1 MRTPGSR
8 PRELGLAAAAL
19 AVVALVPHFAAAAP
33 NDITGPLAPL
43 VNATPSGTAHVI
55 EWDLT
60 SLPDQLDLQAGAVSA
75 DTRGE
80 DHNQLWFVSRVP
92 GATDTAAD
100 GQRIYRVNP
109 PESLLRGD
117 ASWTSWGL
125 RIDTFAGGL
134 ERIRASHDRRFV
146 FARSAQ
152 YVQRIDTQSCY
163 PGSALVA
170 ANCERVVWSF
180 PGDEF
185 IFVSDIAADNRN
197 RVFTTGVGAGQYQAG
212 YVQMLDSA
220 TVPVKNGTQLLVP
233 VKRWFDL
240 LGAGACESIAPI
252 GSVPQTLGASFLCNA
267 GIDVHPGKQQLV
279 YFVEQGADNHGYITE
294 LNTANVKPGSMSPN
308 LRRWSLLK
316 LGQLSGDTG
325 IAQPRMLRID
335 RSGKIWINTGSGHL
349 VSLDPG
355 TNRMT
360 KHLLPEGAS
369 NDPWA
374 VAPDDDV
381 IGYTGANTNKV
392 AMMFPKSKPVTV
404 QPIPGV
410 SPIAQFMAV
419 LAKERSAVVS
429 GSVPGHPKI
438 VATRVTSNTDGLFIE
453 GFVNTGTSADPLAS
467 PVSLPSMIPLGITAN
482 RSKAQGSFFYTVG
495 AAGDINSFAKRLG
508 HIRLPMKDK
517 AKFPRDDDDADD
529 GFDRHRNPKWHNS
542 EPGDDDAD
550 AVPNAYDTA
559 TARENMT
566 LRDPA
571 PLAAGQ
577 TASFQVATKATSVA
591 IIASVLSDKLTAIV
605 AIDVYNSIGTLVGT
619 SGPVAGLATVTVPA
633 PGAGAV
639 TVRVRNM
646 SAVTIMCTPTVVVRE
661 PPTVLP

>member
-1 MRTPGSR
+1 MRTLGSR
-8 PRELGLAAAAL
+8 PRSLSVAAAVLAAIAAM
-19 AVVALVPHFAAAAP
+19 PHSAAASP
-33 NDITGPLAPL
+33 NDITVPLASV
-43 VNATPSGTAHVI
+43 VNPTSSGTAHVI

-100 GQRIYRVNP
+100 GQRIYRVNAP
-109 PESLLRGD
+109 QSLLRGK
-117 ASWTSWGL
+117 ARWTSWGL
-125 RIDTFAGGL
+125 RIDTFVGGL
-134 ERIRASHDRRFV
+134 KRIRASHDRRFV

-152 YVQRIDTQSCY
+152 YVQRIDTQSCIA
-163 PGSALVA
+163 GTALVA
-170 ANCERVVWSF
+170 ATCERVVWSF

-185 IFVSDIAADNRN
+185 IFVSDIAADDRN

-212 YVQMLDSA
+212 YVQMLDTA
-220 TVPVKNGTQLLVP
+220 TAPVKNGTQLLVP

-267 GIDVHPGKQQLV
+267 GVDVHPGKQQLV
-279 YFVEQGADNHGYITE
+279 YFVEQGTDNHGYITE
-294 LNTANVKPGSMSPN
+294 LNTANARPGSLSPN

-316 LGQLSGDTG
+316 LGQLTGDAG

-360 KHLLPEGAS
+360 KHLLPDGAS

-392 AMMFPKSKPVTV
+392 AMMFPKSKAVTV
-404 QPIPGV
+404 QPAAGV

-419 LAKERSAVVS
+419 VAKERSAVAS
-429 GSVPGHPKI
+429 GSVPGNPKI
-438 VATRVTSNTDGLFIE
+438 VATRVTSNTDGLFVE
-453 GFVNTGTSADPLAS
+453 GFVNTGTSADPSVYPL
-467 PVSLPSMIPLGITAN
+467 SLPSMIPLGITAN
-482 RSKAQGSFFYTVG
+482 RSKAEGSFFYTVG

-529 GFDRHRNPKWHNS
+529 GFDRRRNLQWHNS

-550 AVPNAYDTA
+550 AVPDRYDTPS
-559 TARENMT
+559 TRDNMT
-566 LRDPA
+566 SPNPA
-571 PLAAGQ
+571 TIAAGQ
-577 TASFQVATKATSVA
+577 SAAFPVVTAATTLA
-591 IIASVLSDKLTAIV
+591 IIAAVVPDKPTAIV
-605 AIDVYNSIGTLVGT
+605 AVDVYNAAGTLVGT
-619 SGPVAGLATVTVPA
+619 SGPVVGIATATVPA
-633 PGAGAV
+633 PGAGTFTA
-639 TVRVRNM
+639 RVRNL
-646 SAVTIMCTPTVVVRE
+646 SPTPVICTPTLVVRE
-661 PPTVLP
+661 PPLR